1 MRLASSASRFL
12 LLAGLA
18 LALPGGAGAQSVQEA
33 RAAYAEGRFADAAR
47 IGAAIGTSEGYTL
60 AARSLAIHG
69 YYFAPD
75 DEAEALLEEATALA
89 GRAIQSDPENP
100 DAYLRLVQALG
111 RHAQVIGSFEA
122 INRGYA
128 GKIREAA
135 ETAVRLDPEMASAHT
150 ALGAWHAEVVGAVG
164 SFLARITQGAREK
177 DAIAHFEAAL
187 KRAPHTKSVNLEYA
201 LGLLVLDE
209 DEYRDKARR
218 LLARAIEIPA
228 KDAYDR
234 ILHRRAVARLKAL
247 DASGG

>member
-1 MRLASSASRFL
+1 M
-12 LLAGLA
+12 
-18 LALPGGAGAQSVQEA
+18 
-33 RAAYAEGRFADAAR
+33 
-47 IGAAIGTSEGYTL
+47 
-60 AARSLAIHG
+60 
-69 YYFAPD
+69 
-75 DEAEALLEEATALA
+75 LEEATALA

-164 SFLARITQGAREK
+164 PFLARITQGAREK
-177 DAIAHFEAAL
+177 DAITHFEKAL
-187 KRAPHTKSVNLEYA
+187 KHAPHTRSVNLEYA
-201 LGLLVLDE
+201 LGLLVLGE

-228 KDAYDR
+228 NDAYDR
-234 ILHRRAVARLKAL
+234 ILHRRAVERLATL